1 MPLMKEWS
9 MELEAAALELAATCA
24 VNSRWDK
31 EIPEFPSLGYSRA
44 FTSPSKFFFRE
55 QPQNL

>member
-1 MPLMKEWS
+1 